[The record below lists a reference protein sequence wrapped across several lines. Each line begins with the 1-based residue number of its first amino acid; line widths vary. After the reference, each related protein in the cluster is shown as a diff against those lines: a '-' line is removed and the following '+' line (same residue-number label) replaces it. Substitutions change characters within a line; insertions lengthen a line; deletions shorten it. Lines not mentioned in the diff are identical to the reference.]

1 MKISIPEL
9 FADLNAHKANRGWNR
24 NFYYKIHTQNG
35 GKASDCIKCG
45 KCENVCPQHLKI
57 RELLEEV
64 AAEFDK

>member
-24 NFYYKIHTQNG
+24 NFYYKVHTQNG
-35 GKASDCIKCG
+35 GKTSDCIKCG

-57 RELLEEV
+57 RDLLEEV